1 MPVLTQP
8 LNDAELDRLDDFLY
22 RVNPGEAMS
31 LEELDGYFCALI
43 CCPEVVPPSEY
54 LPHVWGGQ
62 HVGNGA
68 FGSVEEAQEILAL
81 FSRHWNTIA
90 ATLLR
95 DEPYPVLMGEYE
107 DGKVSGQEWAL
118 GFQQG
123 MFLRQEAW
131 ERLAN
136 DGKLGAALL
145 PVIVLAEDDEHQL
158 TADPVTQEER
168 DAMLD
173 VLAESVLIIYRY
185 FRNKAKPQRRAKKR
199 SVVAKRTTRKN

>member
-8 LNDAELDRLDDFLY
+8 LTHDELERLDDFLY
-22 RVNPGEAMS
+22 LVNPGDSMS

-54 LPHVWGGQ
+54 LPYVWGDE
-62 HVGNGA
+62 HIGNGA
-68 FGSVEEAQEILAL
+68 FKSVEEAQEILTL
-81 FSRHWNTIA
+81 ISRHWNTIA

-95 DEPYPVLMGEYE
+95 DEPYPVLMGEDE
-107 DGKVSGQEWAL
+107 DGKMTGQEWAL

-136 DGKLGAALL
+136 DEKLGAALL
-145 PVIVLAEDDEHQL
+145 PVIVLAEGDEHQL

-185 FRNKAKPQRRAKKR
+185 FRSKAKPQRRAKKR
-199 SVVAKRTTRKN
+199 SAVKKRTARKN

>member
-8 LNDAELDRLDDFLY
+8 LTVAELERLENFLY
-22 RVNPGEAMS
+22 RVNPDEAMT
-31 LEELDGYFCALI
+31 LEEMDGFFCALI
-43 CCPEVVPPSEY
+43 CSPENVPPSEY
-54 LPHVWGGQ
+54 LPHVWGGEQ
-62 HVGNGA
+62 VQEGA
-68 FGSVEEAQEILAL
+68 FKSVEEAQGILTL

-95 DEPYPVLMGEYE
+95 DEPYPVLMGEDE
-107 DGKVSGQEWAL
+107 DGKMTGQEWAL

-123 MFLRQEAW
+123 MFLRQKAW

-173 VLAESVLIIYRY
+173 VLADTVLIIYRY
-185 FRNKAKPQRRAKKR
+185 FRSKAKPQRRAKKR
-199 SVVAKRTTRKN
+199 SRAKKA